1 MNSGF
6 WIFDDK
12 FKKTKHF
19 QGDKNIEEGTV
30 IENEEKI
37 VILISGYLA
46 KYEFE
51 SFSLVIDSQ
60 YVIQNAI
67 RIMRCILEITSK
79 KNMAF
84 LVEVTLRWCK
94 LLENRMYPG
103 QLPLWQFTRENN
115 QGSFNNMKTR
125 RDLKE
130 GFLDTFLIE
139 KLEECE
145 IKMSNIEEMS
155 SEELGRVLG
164 IKKEMAKYV
173 KSFSSYL
180 PRFKVDYTVKPITQ
194 VILKVSVNVMPEW
207 KWTPRWHSKSELFY
221 VSKIKKLNLKFLIG
235 LCT

>member
-1 MNSGF
+1 M
-6 WIFDDK
+6 
-12 FKKTKHF
+12 KHF

-37 VILISGYLA
+37 VILISGYLS

-67 RIMRCILEITSK
+67 RIIRCMLEITSK

-84 LVEVTLRWCK
+84 LVDVTLRWCK
-94 LLENRMYPG
+94 FLENRMYPG

-115 QGSFNNMKTR
+115 QGSFNNMKTKK
-125 RDLKE
+125 DQKE

-139 KLEECE
+139 KLEEQ
-145 IKMSNIEEMS
+145 KNQKSMFSIEELT
-155 SEELGRVLG
+155 SEELGSVLG

-173 KSFSSYL
+173 LSFSSYL
-180 PRFKVDYTVKPITQ
+180 PRFTVTYTVKPITE
-194 VILKVSVNVMPEW
+194 VILKVSVNIMPEW
-207 KWTPRWHSKSELFY
+207 KWTPRWHSNAELFY
-221 VSKIKKLNLKFLIG
+221 VKKKLKILI
-235 LCT
+235 